1 MLVQLLS
8 DTEAGS
14 RSGAAITA
22 THLAVSE
29 AMREELLAA
38 GAVPALVGCL
48 GLQDSSVQTPAA
60 EALAM
65 MASDGTARMQVAGG
79 GRGEGGGGRGREFIG
94 SSCFIQFL
102 SSGGVA
108 ALPPLLR
115 STDQRL
121 LGAVLWAMRATAQ
134 STAVADELCQKG

>member
-38 GAVPALVGCL
+38 GTVPALVGCL
-48 GLQDSSVQTPAA
+48 GLQDSSVQTLAA

-79 GRGEGGGGRGREFIG
+79 GREEGGGRRGERERVHRK
-94 SSCFIQFL
+94 FL
-102 SSGGVA
+102 FHPVSVQRWCGCPPPS
-108 ALPPLLR
+108 PPLHR
-115 STDQRL
+115 PAAAWGS
-121 LGAVLWAMRATAQ
+121 AVGRAGH
-134 STAVADELCQKG
+134 SSEHGCGR